1 MKTLMTIL
9 TLLLCV
15 KMLFSQ
21 ELMVAFAANL
31 DNSGGANRLDI
42 SGADIYSAQFNP
54 ALNKVSAI
62 KRLTN
67 TPNDGEYFPS
77 LSPDLRWVA
86 ADRLQG
92 NVHEIIL
99 IHLASGSI
107 TSVYRNGRFPEW
119 LNNSELLL
127 THTTQSIQDIY
138 KLSLDLST
146 STPKV
151 VQTDRITDR
160 TRCPGTSIGS
170 DAFPYAQG
178 DKIMFNT
185 LRSSGETGAAVASI
199 NLDGSGFKLLT
210 DWNGAGHTAPSADGK
225 FIVCS
230 HSQSG
235 KTSLVE
241 VKADGSTTFRNLDG
255 PSTSSIFMQQF
266 DTRFKDFTFGNY
278 SYQTW
283 GAHERAV
290 FQTAQAVKEAE
301 NKSISRLIYTQYD
314 ENWQN
319 PQIVDFSK
327 LVEASLGKTGKDFTT
342 SSARLMTTTV
352 NPTTSTTPIYL
363 NFVTHNEPTDKLEYE
378 KSQADFNTTTSLV
391 REFSNVII
399 NKNASWNLQTS
410 PKYLMGVIKWENA
423 VNSNTDVLESIH
435 NTPQIDV
442 DPRQKTGLG
451 YNQNIADVA
460 YLLGT
465 IGVSDSKT
473 VGGFIASPSQNADWE
488 KYLSP
493 VKGVVYPNASWQ
505 AEILWG
511 AASFGHQSDDLQN
524 YGIWKPK
531 DKANF
536 GTHEPKNSAWF
547 IGNGCSNV
555 LFANTNPDSILQNIK
570 NVLRA
575 IEIGKMPANKFYSM
589 TIMTNQRDFS
599 TAYLQKISWLV
610 DSLNTYVKQG
620 KIVWATLR
628 EKLDYFDE
636 WSVKQKLAFSQFSCA
651 ETPLVTSSQEA
662 TPGSLEVTVFPNPS
676 HGVVNI
682 QGAQGCQ
689 LELFDLAGRR
699 LKSQQL
705 ASDNE
710 GLDMSSLPRGMFIMR
725 LRSKDGRNGFVK
737 LVRE

>member
-1 MKTLMTIL
+1 MKTLITIL
-9 TLLLCV
+9 ALLLGAP
-15 KMLFSQ
+15 MLFTQ
-21 ELMVAFAANL
+21 ELMVTFAANL
-31 DNSGGANRLDI
+31 DNSGGANRSDI
-42 SGADIYSAQFNP
+42 SGADIYCARFNP
-54 ALNKVSAI
+54 EQARVSAI

-77 LSPDLRWVA
+77 LSPDLQWVA

-127 THTTQSIQDIY
+127 THTTQSLQDIY
-138 KLSLDLST
+138 KLNLDLST
-146 STPKV
+146 SAPKV
-151 VQTDRITDR
+151 KQIDRITDR
-160 TRCPGTSIGS
+160 TRCPGTSIGA
-170 DAFPYAQG
+170 DAFPYADG
-178 DKIMFNT
+178 SKIMFNT

-199 NLDGSGFKLLT
+199 NLDGTGFKLLT

-235 KTSLVE
+235 KTSLIE
-241 VKADGSTTFRNLDG
+241 VKNDGSTTFRNLDG
-255 PSTSSIFMQQF
+255 PSTSAAFMQQF

-319 PQIVDFSK
+319 PQVVDFSK

-342 SSARLMTTTV
+342 SSARLMNTTV
-352 NPTTSTTPIYL
+352 NPTTSSTPIYL

-378 KSQADFNTTTSLV
+378 KNQADFNTSTSLV
-391 REFSNVII
+391 REFSNLVI

-423 VNSNTDVLESIH
+423 VNSSTDVLESIH
-435 NTPQIDV
+435 NTQQIDV

-488 KYLSP
+488 KYLNP

-575 IEIGKMPANKFYSM
+575 IEIGKMPADKFYSM

-599 TAYLQKISWLV
+599 AAYLQKINWLI
-610 DSLNTYVKQG
+610 DSLSTYVKQG
-620 KIVWATLR
+620 KIVWATLQ
-628 EKLDYFDE
+628 EKLDYFED
-636 WSVKQKLAFSQFSCA
+636 WSIKQNLTYSQYSCA
-651 ETPLVTSSQEA
+651 ETPLLTSSSEPVPTTLKIA
-662 TPGSLEVTVFPNPS
+662 IFPNPS
-676 HGVVNI
+676 RGLVNI
-682 QGAQGCQ
+682 QGAQGCH

-699 LKSQQL
+699 LKSQKMV
-705 ASDNE
+705 SDNE
-710 GLDMSSLPRGMFIMR
+710 ALDLSFLPRGMFILR
-725 LRSKDGRNGFVK
+725 LRNKDGRNGFVK
-737 LVRE
+737 LALE

>member
-230 HSQSG
+230 H
-235 KTSLVE
+235 
-241 VKADGSTTFRNLDG
+241 
-255 PSTSSIFMQQF
+255 
-266 DTRFKDFTFGNY
+266 
-278 SYQTW
+278 
-283 GAHERAV
+283 
-290 FQTAQAVKEAE
+290 
-301 NKSISRLIYTQYD
+301 
-314 ENWQN
+314 
-319 PQIVDFSK
+319 
-327 LVEASLGKTGKDFTT
+327 
-342 SSARLMTTTV
+342 
-352 NPTTSTTPIYL
+352 
-363 NFVTHNEPTDKLEYE
+363 
-378 KSQADFNTTTSLV
+378 
-391 REFSNVII
+391 
-399 NKNASWNLQTS
+399 
-410 PKYLMGVIKWENA
+410 
-423 VNSNTDVLESIH
+423 
-435 NTPQIDV
+435 
-442 DPRQKTGLG
+442 
-451 YNQNIADVA
+451 
-460 YLLGT
+460 
-465 IGVSDSKT
+465 
-473 VGGFIASPSQNADWE
+473 
-488 KYLSP
+488 
-493 VKGVVYPNASWQ
+493 
-505 AEILWG
+505 
-511 AASFGHQSDDLQN
+511 
-524 YGIWKPK
+524 
-531 DKANF
+531 
-536 GTHEPKNSAWF
+536 
-547 IGNGCSNV
+547 
-555 LFANTNPDSILQNIK
+555 
-570 NVLRA
+570 
-575 IEIGKMPANKFYSM
+575 
-589 TIMTNQRDFS
+589 
-599 TAYLQKISWLV
+599 
-610 DSLNTYVKQG
+610 
-620 KIVWATLR
+620 
-628 EKLDYFDE
+628 
-636 WSVKQKLAFSQFSCA
+636 
-651 ETPLVTSSQEA
+651 
-662 TPGSLEVTVFPNPS
+662 
-676 HGVVNI
+676 
-682 QGAQGCQ
+682 
-689 LELFDLAGRR
+689 
-699 LKSQQL
+699 
-705 ASDNE
+705 
-710 GLDMSSLPRGMFIMR
+710 
-725 LRSKDGRNGFVK
+725 
-737 LVRE
+737 